1 MAIDTENK
9 RRSVA
14 NWLRF
19 ILPVPDGS
27 ISKADREHAAGFY
40 CGIPAGMPVSTKI
53 LDLTLSNLEG
63 LNLTLSNLEGLN
75 LTLSNTGGG

>member
-27 ISKADREHAAGFY
+27 ISKFDREHAAGFY
-40 CGIPAGMPVSTKI
+40 CGIPAGMPVSTKV

-63 LNLTLSNLEGLN
+63 LNLTLSNA
-75 LTLSNTGGG
+75 GGG